1 MNREEVSRCYGL
13 SMELLEQYENW
24 NLRKNGKKD
33 FSYSAQD
40 LQRLSLVV
48 LLQGIGFSWEECR
61 VFLCLENRETS
72 CRLQMLEQHR
82 NSQAGRAAGAAGWPA
97 LSVRDEKHRFSLVSR
112 KLGLKTRE
120 TQKKGEQICST

>member
-13 SMELLEQYENW
+13 SMELLERYENW
-24 NLRKNGKKD
+24 NLRKNGEKG

-48 LLQGIGFSWEECR
+48 LLRDIGFSWEECR
-61 VFLCLENRETS
+61 VFLCLENREAS

-82 NSQAGRAAGAAGWPA
+82 N
-97 LSVRDEKHRFSLVSR
+97 LLLEEIHRQE
-112 KLGLKTRE
+112 GLLEQLDGLRFQLE
-120 TQKKGEQICST
+120 TKNTVFPLFPES

>member
-13 SMELLEQYENW
+13 SMELLEQYESW

-48 LLQGIGFSWEECR
+48 LLQGIGFYWEECR

-82 NSQAGRAAGAAGWPA
+82 N
-97 LSVRDEKHRFSLVSR
+97 LLLEEIHRQE
-112 KLGLKTRE
+112 GLLEQLDGLRFQLE
-120 TQKKGEQICST
+120 TKNTVFPLFPEN

>member
-24 NLRKNGKKD
+24 NLRKNGEKG

-48 LLQGIGFSWEECR
+48 LLRDIGFSWEECR
-61 VFLCLENRETS
+61 VFLCLET
-72 CRLQMLEQHR
+72 
-82 NSQAGRAAGAAGWPA
+82 GKPAAGYRCWNSTETYCWKKSTGKRGC
-97 LSVRDEKHRFSLVSR
+97 LSSWMACAFS
-112 KLGLKTRE
+112 
-120 TQKKGEQICST
+120 